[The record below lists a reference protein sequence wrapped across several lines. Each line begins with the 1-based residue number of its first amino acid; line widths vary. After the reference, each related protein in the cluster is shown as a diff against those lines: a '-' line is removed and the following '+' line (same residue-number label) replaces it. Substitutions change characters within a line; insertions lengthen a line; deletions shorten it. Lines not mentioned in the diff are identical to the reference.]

1 MLVADVCRGVTLIAG
16 ILFVAAISYDR
27 YIHIDVDTDS
37 TKLDFYVGAYKF
49 STKNWPS
56 PETKPQTSCTSAL
69 SYGSQSRPIS
79 QACENSCK
87 SKKTFTVMLAILPF
101 VALAASSLMS
111 NPLMSTSN
119 RLMVI
124 ISALI
129 TQFTAL
135 LSVVL
140 IMIFVVEMR
149 VYPLTMGNFMCG
161 TWAGDANVPQQHPNY
176 VYTSLILTMIG
187 GALCAISGTM
197 QLVMPSVQ
205 VSTANHMLYN
215 NMLYNRMS
223 GHM

>member
-1 MLVADVCRGVTLIAG
+1 MLVADASRAVTLVAG

-27 YIHIDVDTDS
+27 YIHVEYTDNSDEQIHVGVYKMSVDDLPPGDPT
-37 TKLDFYVGAYKF
+37 
-49 STKNWPS
+49 PS
-56 PETKPQTSCTSAL
+56 ASCTSDPDGDSL
-69 SYGSQSRPIS
+69 S

-87 SKKTFTVMLAILPF
+87 SKKAFTVMLAILPF
-101 VALAASSLMS
+101 VAVAVSSLMS

-119 RLMVI
+119 RVMLI
-124 ISALI
+124 ISGLI
-129 TQFTAL
+129 TQFTAV

-140 IMIFVVEMR
+140 IMFFVVEMR
-149 VYPLTMGNFMCG
+149 IPGGVFDNALVCATYVSTDTGN
-161 TWAGDANVPQQHPNY
+161 VS

-197 QLVMPSVQ
+197 QLVMPSIKIP
-205 VSTANHMLYN
+205 TANHMLYN

>member
-1 MLVADVCRGVTLIAG
+1 M
-16 ILFVAAISYDR
+16 S
-27 YIHIDVDTDS
+27 TDNLTGS
-37 TKLDFYVGAYKF
+37 K
-49 STKNWPS
+49 PS
-56 PETKPQTSCTSAL
+56 TSCTSDGNGNSL
-69 SYGSQSRPIS
+69 S

-101 VALAASSLMS
+101 VAVAVSSLMS

-119 RLMVI
+119 QIMLSI
-124 ISALI
+124 AGLI

-140 IMIFVVEMR
+140 IMFFVVEMR
-149 VYPLTMGNFMCG
+149 IDRLGESSYVCATYISTETGNV
-161 TWAGDANVPQQHPNY
+161 D

-197 QLVMPSVQ
+197 QLVMPSIKVP
-205 VSTANHMLYN
+205 TANHMLYN

>member
-1 MLVADVCRGVTLIAG
+1 M
-16 ILFVAAISYDR
+16 S
-27 YIHIDVDTDS
+27 TDN
-37 TKLDFYVGAYKF
+37 F
-49 STKNWPS
+49 PS
-56 PETKPQTSCTSAL
+56 SSPKPSASCTSKPDGYSL
-69 SYGSQSRPIS
+69 S

-101 VALAASSLMS
+101 VAVAVSSLMS

-119 RLMVI
+119 QVMLSI
-124 ISALI
+124 AGLI

-140 IMIFVVEMR
+140 IMLFVVEMR
-149 VYPLTMGNFMCG
+149 SDPLLGKSSYVCATYIATENGNV
-161 TWAGDANVPQQHPNY
+161 D
-176 VYTSLILTMIG
+176 VYTSLILTMVG

-197 QLVMPSVQ
+197 QLVMPSIKVP
-205 VSTANHMLYN
+205 TANHMLYN